1 MKNIILIK
9 GIHIFFSYFILPA
22 SQILLLDFLLSR
34 LFSYCLFSYFFTP
47 IVPSSG
53 KHNME
58 KKKQRK
64 GKLIVKKK
72 QKNTRAK
79 KRGKK
84 KKKLGLTC
92 YHDSMDGK
100 PMQKNIELVFCVQIH
115 EK

>member
-58 KKKQRK
+58 KKTQRK
-64 GKLIVKKK
+64 GKLIVKKT
-72 QKNTRAK
+72 KNHTCKKKEERK
-79 KRGKK
+79 KRN
-84 KKKLGLTC
+84 L
-92 YHDSMDGK
+92 D
-100 PMQKNIELVFCVQIH
+100 
-115 EK
+115 

>member
-34 LFSYCLFSYFFTP
+34 LFSYCLFSYFFTH

-58 KKKQRK
+58 KKTQRK

-72 QKNTRAK
+72 TKNHTCKK
-79 KRGKK
+79 KRKEKK
-84 KKKLGLTC
+84 ETWIDMLPRL
-92 YHDSMDGK
+92 DGWK
-100 PMQKNIELVFCVQIH
+100 TNEKNIELVFCVQIH